1 MKKIRTLIA
10 HNDVNI
16 TNDIVKAIEN
26 LEYVD
31 IVGTANDGKETYNKI
46 IDLKP
51 EMVFAKY
58 NMENMNGF
66 EIAKSSKEKL
76 ENNVPI
82 FNMIID
88 NNVKEEE
95 IDKVYDMIGNKLN
108 SLITKPISNNIV
120 NIINDYK
127 EYKNSSDK

>member
-16 TNDIVKAIEN
+16 TNDIVKAVGN

-31 IVGTANDGKETYNKI
+31 IVGTAKDGKETNNKI

-108 SLITKPISNNIV
+108 SLITERISNNIV

>member
-95 IDKVYDMIGNKLN
+95 IDKIYDMIGNKLN
-108 SLITKPISNNIV
+108 SLITEPISNNIV

>member
-16 TNDIVKAIEN
+16 TNDIVKAVEN

-31 IVGTANDGKETYNKI
+31 IVGTAKDGKETYNKI

-95 IDKVYDMIGNKLN
+95 IDKIYDMIGNKLN
-108 SLITKPISNNIV
+108 SLITEPISNNIV

>member
-1 MKKIRTLIA
+1 MKKIKTLIA

-31 IVGTANDGKETYNKI
+31 VVGTAKDGKETYNKI

-88 NNVKEEE
+88 NNVKEKE

-108 SLITKPISNNIV
+108 SLITEPISNNIV

>member
-58 NMENMNGF
+58 NMENIIFHINS
-66 EIAKSSKEKL
+66 ICCCIYSKNYRCSSSKSY
-76 ENNVPI
+76 PR
-82 FNMIID
+82 
-88 NNVKEEE
+88 
-95 IDKVYDMIGNKLN
+95 NK
-108 SLITKPISNNIV
+108 
-120 NIINDYK
+120 
-127 EYKNSSDK
+127 

>member
-31 IVGTANDGKETYNKI
+31 IVGTAKDGKETYNKI

-58 NMENMNGF
+58 NMKNMNGF

-108 SLITKPISNNIV
+108 SLITEPISNNIV

-127 EYKNSSDK
+127 EYKNSSNK

>member
-108 SLITKPISNNIV
+108 SLITEPISNNIV

>member
-31 IVGTANDGKETYNKI
+31 IVGTAEDGKETYNKI

-108 SLITKPISNNIV
+108 SLITEPISNNIV

>member
-31 IVGTANDGKETYNKI
+31 IVGTAKDGKETYNKI
-46 IDLKP
+46 IELKP

-108 SLITKPISNNIV
+108 SLITEPISNNIV

>member
-108 SLITKPISNNIV
+108 SLITEPISNNIV

-127 EYKNSSDK
+127 EYKNGSDK

>member
-31 IVGTANDGKETYNKI
+31 VVGTAKDGKETYNKI

-108 SLITKPISNNIV
+108 SLITEPISNNIV

>member
-46 IDLKP
+46 IELKP

-108 SLITKPISNNIV
+108 SLITEPISNNIV

>member
-88 NNVKEEE
+88 NNVKEEQ

>member
-10 HNDVNI
+10 HNDINI
-16 TNDIVKAIEN
+16 TNDIVKAVEN

-31 IVGTANDGKETYNKI
+31 IVGTAKDGKETYNKI

-108 SLITKPISNNIV
+108 SLITEPISNNIV

>member
-31 IVGTANDGKETYNKI
+31 IVGTAKDGKETYNKI

-88 NNVKEEE
+88 NNIKEEE

-108 SLITKPISNNIV
+108 SLITEPISNNIV

>member
-31 IVGTANDGKETYNKI
+31 IVGTAKDGKETYNKI

-108 SLITKPISNNIV
+108 SLITEPISNNIV

-127 EYKNSSDK
+127 QYKNSSDK

>member
-31 IVGTANDGKETYNKI
+31 IVGTAKDGKETYNKI

-88 NNVKEEE
+88 NNVKKEE

-108 SLITKPISNNIV
+108 SLITEPISNNIV
-120 NIINDYK
+120 NIITDYK

>member
-31 IVGTANDGKETYNKI
+31 IVGTAKDGKETYNKI

-58 NMENMNGF
+58 NMENMKGF
-66 EIAKSSKEKL
+66 EIAKSSKKKL

-88 NNVKEEE
+88 NNIKEEE

-108 SLITKPISNNIV
+108 SLITEPISNNIV

>member
-88 NNVKEEE
+88 NNIKEEE

-108 SLITKPISNNIV
+108 SLITEPISDNIV
-120 NIINDYK
+120 NIITDYK

>member
-1 MKKIRTLIA
+1 MKKIKTLIA

-26 LEYVD
+26 LKYVD
-31 IVGTANDGKETYNKI
+31 VVGTAKDGKETYNKI

-108 SLITKPISNNIV
+108 SLITEPISNNIV

>member
-31 IVGTANDGKETYNKI
+31 VVGTAKDGKETYNKI
-46 IDLKP
+46 VELKP

-58 NMENMNGF
+58 DMENMNGF

-108 SLITKPISNNIV
+108 SLITEPISNNIV

-127 EYKNSSDK
+127 EYKNSSNK

>member
-31 IVGTANDGKETYNKI
+31 IVGTAKDGKETYNKI

-108 SLITKPISNNIV
+108 SLITEPISKNIV

>member
-31 IVGTANDGKETYNKI
+31 IVGTGKDGKETYNKI

-108 SLITKPISNNIV
+108 SLITEPISNNIV

>member
-31 IVGTANDGKETYNKI
+31 IVGTAKDGKETYNKI

-58 NMENMNGF
+58 NMKNMNGF

-108 SLITKPISNNIV
+108 SLITEPISNNIV

>member
-31 IVGTANDGKETYNKI
+31 VVGTAKDGKETYNKI
-46 IDLKP
+46 VELKP

-58 NMENMNGF
+58 DMENMNGF

-108 SLITKPISNNIV
+108 SLITEPISNNIV
-120 NIINDYK
+120 NIINEYK

>member
-31 IVGTANDGKETYNKI
+31 VVGTAKDGKETYNKI
-46 IDLKP
+46 VELKP

-58 NMENMNGF
+58 DMENMNGF

-108 SLITKPISNNIV
+108 SLITEPISNNIV
-120 NIINDYK
+120 KIINDYK

>member
-46 IDLKP
+46 IELKP

-108 SLITKPISNNIV
+108 SLITEPISNNIV

-127 EYKNSSDK
+127 EYKNSFDK

>member
-31 IVGTANDGKETYNKI
+31 IVGTAKDGKETYNKI

-95 IDKVYDMIGNKLN
+95 IDKIYDMIGNKLN
-108 SLITKPISNNIV
+108 SLITEPISNNIV